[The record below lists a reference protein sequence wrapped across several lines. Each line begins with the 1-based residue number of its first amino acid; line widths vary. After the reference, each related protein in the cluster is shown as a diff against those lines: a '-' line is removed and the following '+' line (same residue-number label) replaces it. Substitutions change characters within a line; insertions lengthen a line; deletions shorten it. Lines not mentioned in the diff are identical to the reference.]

1 MLGVFSETC
10 KMQTIAMMYKYQLEQ
25 YITTVES
32 NDHLYSITA
41 ALQNIAS
48 ILAMIEVNSLVHIH
62 YIFMYDNN

>member
-1 MLGVFSETC
+1 MLGAFSETC

-48 ILAMIEVNSLVHIH
+48 ILAMIEVNTCSHSV
-62 YIFMYDNN
+62 YIYV

>member
-1 MLGVFSETC
+1 MLGAFSETC

-48 ILAMIEVNSLVHIH
+48 ILAMI
-62 YIFMYDNN
+62 

>member
-48 ILAMIEVNSLVHIH
+48 ILAMIEVNTCSHSV
-62 YIFMYDNN
+62 YIYV